1 MNRLKDKVAII
12 TGGAGGI
19 GIASARLFLEE
30 GAKVVIVDL
39 NKGALEKASAALN
52 NKNLSYCVADVSKV
66 KDTEK
71 YINQTLGAHGKID
84 ILFANAGI
92 EGISKPIAE
101 YSDEVFDKVLAVN
114 LKGVWLGCKHV
125 IPKMEEGG
133 SVMITSSVAGLKG
146 FAGLGAYVASKHAV
160 IGIMRVAA
168 LENAKRK
175 IRVNTIHPGPV
186 NNDMMRRIEKDM
198 NPDHP
203 NEVMKGFEASVPF
216 GRYAESGEIADM
228 ALFLA
233 SQDSKYITG
242 CIHVVDGGML
252 TV

>member
-101 YSDEVFDKVLAVN
+101 YSDEVFDKV
-114 LKGVWLGCKHV
+114 
-125 IPKMEEGG
+125 
-133 SVMITSSVAGLKG
+133 
-146 FAGLGAYVASKHAV
+146 F
-160 IGIMRVAA
+160 
-168 LENAKRK
+168 
-175 IRVNTIHPGPV
+175 
-186 NNDMMRRIEKDM
+186 
-198 NPDHP
+198 
-203 NEVMKGFEASVPF
+203 
-216 GRYAESGEIADM
+216 
-228 ALFLA
+228 
-233 SQDSKYITG
+233 
-242 CIHVVDGGML
+242 
-252 TV
+252 